1 MSGTPT
7 AKVVVPESS
16 VNLSRSPIVCAIYT
30 ERPLPAEAWQ
40 HVWALARTIERT
52 AQVLSRIIEE
62 REANE
67 T

>member
-7 AKVVVPESS
+7 AKVVVPESA
-16 VNLSRSPIVCAIYT
+16 VNLSRSPIVCGIYT

-40 HVWALARTIERT
+40 HVGALARNIERT
-52 AQVLSRIIEE
+52 AQVLSRIIAEQ
-62 REANE
+62 EANE